1 MAFSKENKVSWE
13 ELSPSTQK
21 LFKDIQ
27 ALIITERSQRIAAD
41 AVLLEELASLEEE
54 LNTYLDDK
62 YDELKD
68 KVDLVENKIGNI
80 FDSQNRLTFPNGDKF
95 WIG

>member
-13 ELSPSTQK
+13 ELSPSAQK

-27 ALIITERSQRIAAD
+27 ALIITERSQRISAD
-41 AVLLEELASLEEE
+41 AGLLEELADLEEE
-54 LNTYLDDK
+54 LNTYLDNK
-62 YDELKD
+62 YNELKD

-80 FDSQNRLTFPNGDKF
+80 FDSQNRLVFPNGDKF